1 MNETDRSADI
11 KRSEVSGMPG
21 KKEDPKTVYADII
34 GLPHHQSKNR
44 THMSLYARAAQ
55 FAPFAAL
62 VGYDDM
68 VKEEARLTDAESSL
82 SENEIDILN
91 QKLMLIADAVEE
103 RSRPEITVIYFEPD
117 SRKEGGSYA
126 EFMGT
131 VKKIDPIE
139 GKLVFYSENG
149 QSNGK
154 SVLISRIRDIQGEAV
169 SFLDSEVK

>member
-1 MNETDRSADI
+1 MTYSDNNAR
-11 KRSEVSGMPG
+11 K
-21 KKEDPKTVYADII
+21 VYSDII
-34 GLPHHQSKNR
+34 DLPYSPSPGR
-44 THMSLYARAAQ
+44 SHMSLYDRAAQ

-117 SRKEGGSYA
+117 SRKEGGSYS
-126 EFMGT
+126 EFTGT

-139 GKLVFYSENG
+139 RKLVFYAENG
-149 QSNGK
+149 QSNENPSLYRASGIFK
-154 SVLISRIRDIQGEAV
+154 AKQ
-169 SFLDSEVK
+169 

>member
-1 MNETDRSADI
+1 
-11 KRSEVSGMPG
+11 MPG

-44 THMSLYARAAQ
+44 TPMSLYARAAQ

-68 VKEEARLTDAESSL
+68 VKEEARLTDAETSL

-103 RSRPEITVIYFEPD
+103 RIHPEITVIYFEPD
-117 SRKEGGSYA
+117 SRKEGGSYS
-126 EFMGT
+126 EFTGP

-139 GKLVFYSENG
+139 RKLVFYAENG

-154 SVLISRIRDIQGEAV
+154 TIMISRIRDIRGELV
-169 SFLDSEVK
+169 NYMDEE

>member
-1 MNETDRSADI
+1 
-11 KRSEVSGMPG
+11 MPG
-21 KKEDPKTVYADII
+21 KKDDPKTVYADII

-44 THMSLYARAAQ
+44 TPMSLYDRAAQ

-62 VGYDDM
+62 VGYDEM
-68 VKEEARLTDAESSL
+68 VQEEARLTDAESSL

-91 QKLMLIADAVEE
+91 QKLMLIAEALEE
-103 RSRPEITVIYFEPD
+103 RSRPEITAVYFEPD

-126 EFMGT
+126 EYTGT

-154 SVLISRIRDIQGEAV
+154 SVMITRIREIQGKTV
-169 SFLDSEVK
+169 GFVDDTIK

>member
-1 MNETDRSADI
+1 
-11 KRSEVSGMPG
+11 MPG
-21 KKEDPKTVYADII
+21 NKEDPKIVYADII

-103 RSRPEITVIYFEPD
+103 RSRPEITVTYFEPD
-117 SRKEGGSYA
+117 SRKEGGCYA
-126 EFMGT
+126 EFTGA

-154 SVLISRIRDIQGEAV
+154 SVMITRIRDIRGELV
-169 SFLDSEVK
+169 NYMDEE